1 MDTRKIPLF
10 CYWNGCIKDGPDGP
24 FYEGS
29 SPRGIRVDSKIEL
42 SNLLDDLH
50 RLTGF
55 EKGKF
60 QIDLIGRYPSIVQ
73 QQMVKYVRLPIVD
86 DCSLEMMLEVP
97 CYHPSINSLEVYLE
111 IKPFSDEVT
120 VSISH
125 QSPLES
131 NVPRKRYRQE
141 DASSVNAD
149 VNVSGRNTK
158 LGSPPEDNHNGWI
171 EDEEST
177 DVGNSGDNGLHVGM
191 IFRGKDELAKA
202 VKLYSNRR
210 QREYNVFEIPITG
223 TFQSGCKNYCR
234 WFLKAAKTNGNG
246 FKITEYTGPH
256 ACKPADVGSDFL
268 AGEIEC
274 LVKVQPSLSIVE
286 LNNWVKEAFGY
297 TVSYA
302 NMWKAKKEAIS
313 AILGDLDKSFSVLPK
328 FMAALGSS
336 NKMLLEWQ
344 YDLFPDPKNASFR
357 SVFWAFQQSVEGF
370 PHCRPLILVDTV
382 DLSGKYPGKLLVAA
396 GLDAENSLF
405 PLAFAITTQED
416 LSADTWLFQNN
427 LMTEY
432 VYKAGSTSCK
442 SRFDYY
448 LKKLEKT
455 NIEARRWLDKLPL
468 CQWTLAHD
476 VGGLRFGVV
485 LTTNTIFKTYD
496 FINKDRN
503 LPVTTCILLIFD
515 HLAELFKLR
524 HGLLQESMKNR
535 REVYAKHVMTKLEE
549 SITHDVLPLD
559 QSGQRFQ
566 VTEVMQV
573 GNMKFFVHRSDR
585 ACTCGIWQLYR
596 YPCSHVIAVFRRL
609 NIDHLQYVNKFY
621 NTESFL
627 GVYAADFNPLP
638 GVSVGKKLSQ
648 FQKCSLLEVV

>member
-177 DVGNSGDNGLHVGM
+177 DVGNSGDNGVAQKDSKMKKPTLTEGVSDSVSKQLIFSSSWLDESELHVGM

-382 DLSGKYPGKLLVAA
+382 DLS
-396 GLDAENSLF
+396 
-405 PLAFAITTQED
+405 
-416 LSADTWLFQNN
+416 
-427 LMTEY
+427 
-432 VYKAGSTSCK
+432 
-442 SRFDYY
+442 
-448 LKKLEKT
+448 
-455 NIEARRWLDKLPL
+455 
-468 CQWTLAHD
+468 
-476 VGGLRFGVV
+476 
-485 LTTNTIFKTYD
+485 
-496 FINKDRN
+496 
-503 LPVTTCILLIFD
+503 
-515 HLAELFKLR
+515 ELFKLR

-609 NIDHLQYVNKFY
+609 NIDHLHSKNVPSSKSYDTLVARPVTTEPTAQRLVKKEPPHNGSAY
-621 NTESFL
+621 N
-627 GVYAADFNPLP
+627 
-638 GVSVGKKLSQ
+638 
-648 FQKCSLLEVV
+648 

>member
-1 MDTRKIPLF
+1 MSETLVIMGSHRRIRNEKANS
-10 CYWNGCIKDGPDGP
+10 NGSVSDSVSKQLI
-24 FYEGS
+24 FS
-29 SPRGIRVDSKIEL
+29 SSW
-42 SNLLDDLH
+42 LD
-50 RLTGF
+50 
-55 EKGKF
+55 
-60 QIDLIGRYPSIVQ
+60 
-73 QQMVKYVRLPIVD
+73 
-86 DCSLEMMLEVP
+86 
-97 CYHPSINSLEVYLE
+97 
-111 IKPFSDEVT
+111 
-120 VSISH
+120 
-125 QSPLES
+125 ES
-131 NVPRKRYRQE
+131 E
-141 DASSVNAD
+141 
-149 VNVSGRNTK
+149 
-158 LGSPPEDNHNGWI
+158 
-171 EDEEST
+171 
-177 DVGNSGDNGLHVGM
+177 LHVGM

-210 QREYNVFEIPITG
+210 QREYNVFKIPITG

-416 LSADTWLFQNN
+416 LSADTWRWFF
-427 LMTEY
+427 
-432 VYKAGSTSCK
+432 SCI
-442 SRFDYY
+442 R
-448 LKKLEKT
+448 KK
-455 NIEARRWLDKLPL
+455 
-468 CQWTLAHD
+468 
-476 VGGLRFGVV
+476 
-485 LTTNTIFKTYD
+485 
-496 FINKDRN
+496 
-503 LPVTTCILLIFD
+503 VTQREGICLIL
-515 HLAELFKLR
+515 
-524 HGLLQESMKNR
+524 S
-535 REVYAKHVMTKLEE
+535 
-549 SITHDVLPLD
+549 
-559 QSGQRFQ
+559 
-566 VTEVMQV
+566 
-573 GNMKFFVHRSDR
+573 
-585 ACTCGIWQLYR
+585 
-596 YPCSHVIAVFRRL
+596 
-609 NIDHLQYVNKFY
+609 
-621 NTESFL
+621 
-627 GVYAADFNPLP
+627 
-638 GVSVGKKLSQ
+638 
-648 FQKCSLLEVV
+648 